1 MAEMKKKRKM
11 INNLKGNSKNIKE
24 KISWRKMMIKF
35 LEAIQ
40 KNKKIFLSQSAT
52 FSWIKAKN

>member
-35 LEAIQ
+35 LEVIQ